1 MNEAA
6 PIAWL
11 LSEIDSLLTSNVTN
25 IASSLASQA
34 TSLLGAGILIYVVVI
49 AMHHLLGNSEELL
62 SDLFSKLVKFG
73 VLFAVIGGYGQY
85 TNFIRPTIE
94 SFANYFLTGVNGS
107 NGTATAMDYLV
118 NQYADIADKLLL
130 IMSGNS
136 LPSGN
141 TPPSNSIFSLPKI
154 PDFSLIIR
162 AGLNFVLLIIGCV
175 PFVVACCVTIVI
187 AKIGMSLV
195 LTVGPLFVACAMFP
209 ATRAWFNAWLN
220 AVVSYALIPLF
231 VSVVCGLGLGIA
243 QKIFPENMDLE
254 NTSFVFF
261 GFAGICNWVLLI
273 TLRQVG
279 PLAAQL
285 SAGGI
290 NIGSAGG
297 ISSLAEK
304 IGGRGSVG
312 RVVGSAAV
320 SSGVGAYKAGAWAV
334 NKYKNSNSGG
344 SISKNRPG

>member
-1 MNEAA
+1 MDKAA
-6 PIAWL
+6 PITWL

-34 TSLLGAGILIYVVVI
+34 TSLLGAGILLYVVVI
-49 AMHHLLGNSEELL
+49 AMHHLLGNSDELL
-62 SDLFSKLVKFG
+62 SDLFSKVVKFG

-85 TNFIRPTIE
+85 TSFIRPTIE
-94 SFANYFLTGVNGS
+94 SFANYFLTGVNGAD
-107 NGTATAMDYLV
+107 GTATAMDDV
-118 NQYADIADKLLL
+118 VKQYAYIADKLIL
-130 IMSGNS
+130 IITKN
-136 LPSGN
+136 LFP
-141 TPPSNSIFSLPKI
+141 
-154 PDFSLIIR
+154 PDFSIIVS

-312 RVVGSAAV
+312 RVVGSA
-320 SSGVGAYKAGAWAV
+320 GLGAYRATYKAGESLV
-334 NKYKNSNSGG
+334 KNSNSGG

>member
-6 PIAWL
+6 PITWL
-11 LSEIDSLLTSNVTN
+11 LSEIDSLLTNNVTN

-34 TSLLGAGILIYVVVI
+34 TSLVGAGILLWVVVI
-49 AMHHLLGNSEELL
+49 AMHHLLGNSDELL
-62 SDLFSKLVKFG
+62 SDLFSKIVKFG
-73 VLFAVIGGYGQY
+73 VLFAIIGGYGRY
-85 TNFIRPTIE
+85 TSFIRPTIE
-94 SFANYFLTGVNGS
+94 SFANYFLTGANGAD
-107 NGTATAMDYLV
+107 GTATAMDILLSKYS
-118 NQYADIADKLLL
+118 NIADKL
-130 IMSGNS
+130 
-136 LPSGN
+136 
-141 TPPSNSIFSLPKI
+141 IFIVTKNLFP

-162 AGLNFVLLIIGCV
+162 AALNLFLLIIGCV

-209 ATRAWFNAWLN
+209 ATRAWFNSWLN

-254 NTSFVFF
+254 KTSFVFF
-261 GFAGICNWVLLI
+261 GFAGVCNWVLLI

-290 NIGSAGG
+290 NIGSVGG
-297 ISSLAEK
+297 ISSFANT
-304 IGGRGSVG
+304 IGGRN
-312 RVVGSAAV
+312 SANRAIGNAGINV
-320 SSGVGAYKAGAWAV
+320 YKSAYKAGESMV
-334 NKYKNSNSGG
+334 NKYKKSSDNGG